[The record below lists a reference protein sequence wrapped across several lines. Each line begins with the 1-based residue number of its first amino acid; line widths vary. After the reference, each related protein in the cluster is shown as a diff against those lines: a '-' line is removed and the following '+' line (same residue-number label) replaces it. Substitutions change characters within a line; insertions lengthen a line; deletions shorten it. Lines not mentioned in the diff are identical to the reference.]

1 MKTIVTLMMSCC
13 LWISLF
19 AQAPS
24 KMSYQAVVRDAG
36 GNLVTN
42 KTIKM
47 RITILE
53 GALPGSMVYQEIQSP
68 VTNDNGLVTL
78 EIGGDIRFEI
88 INWGNGTHYI
98 KTEIDPTGGLNYT
111 IVATSQLL
119 SVPYAYYA
127 KTAGTSPPW
136 ISFGSN
142 IYYNNGNVGIGVT
155 DPVFNLDIRGKNRDE
170 SGIIMLGNADVSHKM
185 VFYGGREN
193 DPNPFIQWKQGDPLR
208 FSTDGGGW
216 SEKMRIDTAGNVG
229 IGTVNPAAK
238 LDVSGEIN
246 VNAHRIRNVAD
257 PVNAQDAAT
266 KAYVDAMLK
275 SLGLLPNNF
284 AGVITDI
291 EGNPYK
297 TVRIGS
303 QVWMAENLK
312 TTKYNDGA
320 AIPLV
325 ADATAWD
332 NLTTPGYC
340 WYDDNPTTIGAVYGA
355 LYNWHTVNTGKLC
368 PSGWHVPT
376 DAEWTTLE
384 NYLIANGYN
393 YDGTTTGNKI
403 AKSLATATSWT
414 SSTNYG
420 AVGNTDYPAYRNK
433 SGFSTL
439 PGGCRY
445 YDGLFGTVGSDGYW
459 WSSTETS
466 ADKAWDRGLYS
477 HDTVVS
483 RYDYYKDNGFSVRC
497 LRD

>member
-1 MKTIVTLMMSCC
+1 MKAVVTLFLLCVMW
-13 LWISLF
+13 LNAL

-24 KMSYQAVVRDAG
+24 KMSYQAVVRGAG

-68 VTNDNGLVTL
+68 VTNDNGLVTV

-88 INWGNGTHYI
+88 INWGNGNHYI

-136 ISFGSN
+136 IPFGSN

-155 DPVFNLDIRGKNRDE
+155 DPVFNLDIRGKNRDD
-170 SGIIMLGNADVSHKM
+170 SGIMMLGNSDLTHKM

-229 IGTVNPAAK
+229 IGKVNPVAK
-238 LDVSGEIN
+238 LDVAGEIN

-266 KAYVDAMLK
+266 KAYVDAL
-275 SLGLLPNNF
+275 LIDALALLPENF
-284 AGVITDI
+284 AGIAFDI
-291 EGNPYK
+291 EGNRYK
-297 TVRIGS
+297 TVKIGN
-303 QVWMAENLK
+303 QVWMAENLR
-312 TTKYNDGA
+312 TGTFNDGTT
-320 AIPLV
+320 IPQV
-325 ADATAWD
+325 ADATAWE
-332 NLTTPGYC
+332 NLTTSGYC
-340 WYDDNPTTIGAVYGA
+340 WFNNDHTTYGAVYGA
-355 LYNWHTVNTGKLC
+355 LYNWYTVNTGKLC
-368 PSGWHVPT
+368 PNGWHVPT
-376 DAEWTTLE
+376 DAEWTTLTT
-384 NYLIANGYN
+384 YLGIESVAGGKMKET
-393 YDGTTTGNKI
+393 GTTHWRSPNTG
-403 AKSLATATSWT
+403 AT
-414 SSTNYG
+414 NE
-420 AVGNTDYPAYRNK
+420 
-433 SGFSTL
+433 SGFSAL
-439 PGGCRY
+439 PGGGRY
-445 YDGLFGTVGSDGYW
+445 GSGNFGSVGYYGYW
-459 WSSTETS
+459 WSSMEGSTDY
-466 ADKAWDRGLYS
+466 AYGRGLGCYDAS
-477 HDTVVS
+477 VG
-483 RYDYYKDNGFSVRC
+483 RYYDGKGTGFSVRC
-497 LRD
+497 LRDF